1 MNSLI
6 FVNST
11 DITPYINWKTY
22 KSSHEKMYESWKDGN
37 YVEHRIFIRERLLVS
52 FDVWLC
58 GINDMDTDA
67 FFELWNGAV
76 NNYIITLGVY
86 DQLTNSIQAI
96 NAYYNITPSDHKEM
110 MNGNYFDVFHIEV
123 TER

>member
-1 MNSLI
+1 MNSLVFI
-6 FVNST
+6 GST

-22 KSSHEKMYESWKDGN
+22 KSSHENMYESWQDGN
-37 YVEHRIFIRERLLVS
+37 YVEHRICVRERLIVS

-58 GINDMDTDA
+58 GINNMNTDA
-67 FFELWNGAV
+67 FFALWNSAV
-76 NNYIITLGVY
+76 TNHIITLGVY

-96 NAYYNITPSDHKEM
+96 NAYYEITPAEHKEM
-110 MNGNYFDVFHIEV
+110 VNGNYFDVFHIEV